1 MPRTETFS
9 VFINSHNLA
18 SKVGFEAK
26 EIVLITE
33 IVCYGV
39 GMELRLTSQ
48 YSIKHAAQSSVKVEI
63 SKFHH

>member
-1 MPRTETFS
+1 MPRTATFS

-18 SKVGFEAK
+18 SKVGFEAE

-33 IVCYGV
+33 TVCYRI

-48 YSIKHAAQSSVKVEI
+48 HSIKHAAQSSVKDEI
-63 SKFHH
+63 SKYDH